1 MRSVEL
7 ERLYKESAKEIHEK
21 LVSKLSGKGDG
32 TTLGSGHDD
41 EGHDFANAHGT
52 PPPPSVY
59 GRWLSSCLSGL
70 VQSPSL
76 RTYTKEFPRD
86 IGLVLG
92 IHRWIGHLMHHCDD
106 GGDQD

>member
-1 MRSVEL
+1 MRN
-7 ERLYKESAKEIHEK
+7 LYPSLAAKVMDQHSARDMMMKAMILRMRMEH
-21 LVSKLSGKGDG
+21 LS
-32 TTLGSGHDD
+32 
-41 EGHDFANAHGT
+41 
-52 PPPPSVY
+52 PPSVC